1 MFDALFNERLARFGA
16 ALNIRHA
23 GMADVM
29 PVRRLLERDVLEEV
43 LTRFS
48 KRHGPCERRA
58 VATQWSKHYLSQ
70 LIIPATVIELCRDIH
85 LPLSLD
91 EMGVIL
97 ADDGTPEQFVLPH
110 AGTISLDNCCA
121 RFCPLIARHLTPLID
136 TLARQVRFSPRVL
149 WSNAAVYFEFAV
161 NELARQGAASDFEI
175 NGARAMMALRQ
186 LPDRQRNPFY
196 RPVDYI
202 DVVDDSGEIEPWR
215 CRRMCCLRY
224 LDDTLGLCGNCPRL
238 KTTRADE
245 HSAQA

>member
-1 MFDALFNERLARFGA
+1 MFDALFNERLARFGTV
-16 ALNIRHA
+16 LTCQRP
-23 GMADVM
+23 GMEDVM
-29 PVRRLLERDVLEEV
+29 PVRRLLEKDMLEGV

-48 KRHGPCERRA
+48 DHHGPCERRA

-70 LIIPATVIELCRDIH
+70 LIIPITVVELCRDIH

-91 EMGVIL
+91 EMGMVL
-97 ADDGTPEQFVLPH
+97 AEDGTPEQFVLPH
-110 AGTISLDNCCA
+110 EGTISLDNGCA
-121 RFCPLIARHLTPLID
+121 RFCSLIARHLTPLID
-136 TLARQVRFSPRVL
+136 TLARQVHFSPRVL

-161 NELARQGAASDFEI
+161 NELERQGLASAFEI
-175 NGARAMMALRQ
+175 NGARAMMELRQ

-202 DVVDDSGEIEPWR
+202 DVVDDSGAIEPWR

-245 HSAQA
+245 HPAQA

>member
-1 MFDALFNERLARFGA
+1 MFDALFNERLARFGT
-16 ALNIRHA
+16 ALTCRR
-23 GMADVM
+23 ADIDGVM
-29 PVRRLLERDVLEEV
+29 PVRRLLEQDMLDEV

-48 KRHGPCERRA
+48 DHHGPHERRA

-70 LIIPATVIELCRDIH
+70 LIIPITVVELCRDVH
-85 LPLSLD
+85 LPTSLD
-91 EMGVIL
+91 EMGVVL
-97 ADDGTPEQFVLPH
+97 AEDGTPRQFVLPH
-110 AGTISLDNCCA
+110 EGIISLDNGCA

-136 TLARQVRFSPRVL
+136 TLARKVHFSPRVL

-161 NELARQGAASDFEI
+161 NELARQGLASAFEI
-175 NGARAMMALRQ
+175 NGARAMMAQRQ

-202 DVVDDSGEIEPWR
+202 DVVDDSGTAEPWR

-224 LDDTLGLCGNCPRL
+224 LDETLTLCGNCPRL
-238 KTTRADE
+238 KTPRPDE